1 MNLLESQI
9 SFVTSLIKKH
19 QPQDALQIGLGN
31 LDLTLAICH
40 ELNDIDDAAL
50 TLITPSL
57 SQHSSF
63 LKHMNKVKVGMLSD
77 LVELIRTPADEVLPD
92 FYFQN
97 RTVDMAIINGG
108 EAFDQMLVAFYYVDK
123 MLVSKGTVIINDA
136 DSPVM
141 KKLCRYLVSERDY
154 TLQTSLESADKPPV
168 IGNFLR
174 KQLKRAPGFISDKVK
189 MFVNPELLVSDEELG
204 VQCSTLALTK
214 PIDEGEI
221 DMDFDTLL
229 ESIINE

>member
-1 MNLLESQI
+1 
-9 SFVTSLIKKH
+9 
-19 QPQDALQIGLGN
+19 
-31 LDLTLAICH
+31 
-40 ELNDIDDAAL
+40 
-50 TLITPSL
+50 
-57 SQHSSF
+57 
-63 LKHMNKVKVGMLSD
+63 
-77 LVELIRTPADEVLPD
+77 
-92 FYFQN
+92 
-97 RTVDMAIINGG
+97 
-108 EAFDQMLVAFYYVDK
+108 VAFYYVDK